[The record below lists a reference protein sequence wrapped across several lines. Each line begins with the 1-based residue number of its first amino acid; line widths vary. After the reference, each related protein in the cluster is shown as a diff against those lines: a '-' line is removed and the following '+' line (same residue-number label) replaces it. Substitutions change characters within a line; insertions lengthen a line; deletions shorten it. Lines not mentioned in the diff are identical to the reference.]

1 MKGKNKT
8 EKGLEFRDV
17 LALALVTG
25 AGIGGYY
32 LWKYLKEK
40 PEDIKKGFNIS
51 KISWSPEEP
60 IFGGEIKITVIGKN
74 NTEQGDCYCKIIDL
88 DTQQQVFY
96 DHAIV
101 DKGGLKGFI
110 YTTIMP
116 SELRLRIETGKII
129 EEADEL
135 HSFIEI
141 TIKSFVAV
149 EIKSTSFAQ
158 KI

>member
-1 MKGKNKT
+1 M
-8 EKGLEFRDV
+8 EKEAKLKSRDILTLV
-17 LALALVTG
+17 LVG
-25 AGIGGYY
+25 GIGVGVYF
-32 LWKYLKEK
+32 LWKYLKKEEH
-40 PEDIKKGFNIS
+40 EDVKKGFNIS

-88 DTQQQVFY
+88 NTEQEVFY

-101 DKGGLKGFI
+101 DKDGLKGFI

-129 EEADEL
+129 EGTDEI
-135 HSFIEI
+135 HSFMEI
-141 TIKSFVAV
+141 TITSFASV
-149 EIKSTSFAQ
+149 EIKSTIFSQ